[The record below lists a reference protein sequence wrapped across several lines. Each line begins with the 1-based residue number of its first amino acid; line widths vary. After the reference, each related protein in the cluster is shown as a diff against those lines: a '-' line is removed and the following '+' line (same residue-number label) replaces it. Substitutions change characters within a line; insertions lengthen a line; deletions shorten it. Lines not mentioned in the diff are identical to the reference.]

1 MLIEFYKY
9 QGTGNDFI
17 VINNFTGE
25 YKEPSTGLIQKMCD
39 RKFGIGADGLMF
51 IEKSSVADFKLTFFN
66 PDGSESFCGNGSR
79 CAVKF
84 VCDVHLIHKTEMSFE
99 AFDGVHQAKIK
110 VDTVS
115 ITMRDVNEVEQD
127 VNGIFIN
134 TGSPHLVIV
143 KDNVDEVKIM
153 EEGSKLRYNKIYEPI
168 GTNVNFLQ
176 VVDAGIKIRTYE
188 KGVENETLSCGT
200 GVTAAA
206 LVYASLYKT
215 NSNVNVMTKG
225 GKLNV
230 SFAQNNNS
238 FTNVKLEGPAEFVF
252 KGFYNE

>member
-1 MLIEFYKY
+1 MLIEFFKY

-25 YKEPSTGLIQKMCD
+25 YKEPSTNLIQKMCD
-39 RKFGIGADGLMF
+39 RKFGIGADGLML
-51 IEKSSVADFKLTFFN
+51 IEKSGLADFKLIFFN

-84 VCDVHLIHKTEMSFE
+84 VYEVHLIQKTEMSFE
-99 AFDGVHQAKIK
+99 AFDGVHNAKIQT
-110 VDTVS
+110 DSVS
-115 ITMRDVNEVEQD
+115 ITMRDVSEVEQD
-127 VNGIFIN
+127 PNGIFIN

-143 KDNVDEVKIM
+143 KDDVEAVKIM
-153 EEGSKLRYNKIYEPI
+153 DEGSKFRYNKLYEPI

-176 VVDAGIKIRTYE
+176 VIDEGIKIRTYE

-215 NSNVNVMTKG
+215 NSTVNVLTKG

-230 SFAQNNNS
+230 SFVQDNNS
-238 FTNVKLEGPAEFVF
+238 FTQVKLEGPAEFVF